1 MVVCTWADS
10 RNAEP
15 TNEKPAA
22 RGFFFVCM
30 GAKASAMPGLVG
42 QLAHGVTKLGY
53 AFAKWY
59 VVGGGN
65 VGNSGSRWL
74 VTQRGKLL
82 NSKDEGVELV
92 DVTSL
97 RIGMFVELEVG
108 WLAHPFPVGSFKLT
122 SSKQIDTIR
131 GLGKGKVRVNWAKS
145 DPEPGAGPTTVNP
158 EQAALAAERAAAAQR
173 DAVVRQEF
181 AEQLA
186 AQQRSLVVCERRFG
200 EAVRQYRKTLELIP
214 SQPKVAAELCQ
225 TMVGG
230 FVGEM
235 LGQGESAIR
244 LLSEGAGDKSS
255 MHPVNVTIVSLLL
268 GKAMGLG
275 QADLV
280 DLGMAAFLH
289 DVGKVQLPDRVRWL
303 EENFSTSEY
312 KLYQEHVAQSVQVAK
327 SMELSKAALLAI
339 AQHHELTDGSGFP
352 MRVKGESMTTGARIL
367 ALVNR
372 YDNLCNPSRA
382 AVAMTP
388 HESLSLIFAQL
399 KTRFDSVALSA
410 FIRMMGVYPPGS
422 VVQLMDDRYGMVVSV
437 NSARP
442 LKPRIIVHEPG
453 VSRHEV
459 LILDLEHAP
468 NIGIRR
474 SLKPAALPSDA
485 LDFLAPRQRVS
496 YFFERLSDSQMGG
509 LA

>member
-1 MVVCTWADS
+1 
-10 RNAEP
+10 
-15 TNEKPAA
+15 
-22 RGFFFVCM
+22 
-30 GAKASAMPGLVG
+30 
-42 QLAHGVTKLGY
+42 
-53 AFAKWY
+53 
-59 VVGGGN
+59 
-65 VGNSGSRWL
+65 
-74 VTQRGKLL
+74 L

-92 DVTSL
+92 DVKAL
-97 RIGMFVELEVG
+97 RVGMFVELDVG
-108 WLAHPFPVGSFKLT
+108 WLSHPFPVGSFKLS

-131 GLGKGKVRVNWAKS
+131 GLGQASVRVNWAKS
-145 DPEPGAGPTTVNP
+145 DPDPQAPPALTP
-158 EQAALAAERAAAAQR
+158 EQAAAAAARSAAAQR
-173 DAVVRQEF
+173 DAAARLER

-200 EAVRQYRKTLELIP
+200 EAVREYRKTLELIP
-214 SQPKVAAELCQ
+214 SHPKEAAEHCQ
-225 TMVGG
+225 TMVSG

-235 LGQGESAIR
+235 LAEGESAIR
-244 LLSEGAGDKSS
+244 LLSEAAGDKSS

-268 GKAMGLG
+268 GKAMGLNQG
-275 QADLV
+275 ELV

-289 DVGKVQLPDRVRWL
+289 DVGKMQLPDRVRWL
-303 EENFSTSEY
+303 EDNFSTAEY
-312 KLYQEHVAQSVQVAK
+312 KLYQEHVAMSVQAAR
-327 SMELSKAALLAI
+327 SMDLSKAALLAI

-352 MRVKGESMTTGARIL
+352 MRVKGESMTPAARIL

-372 YDNLCNPSRA
+372 YDNLCNPSRTA
-382 AVAMTP
+382 AAMTP

-422 VVQLMDDRYGMVVSV
+422 VVQLMDERYGMVVSV

-442 LKPRIIVHEPG
+442 LKPRVIVHDPG
-453 VSRHEV
+453 ISKHDA
-459 LILDLEHAP
+459 LILDLEQMP

-474 SLKPAALPSDA
+474 SLKPAALPADA

-496 YFFERLSDSQMGG
+496 YFFERVSDSQMGG